1 MKIVVIKLYLLFLF
15 SVDFLVFAYVITA
28 LFLYVAYNHGFVVV
42 PTLIKAKM
50 LLSILGF
57 ALYYKWKAKQ
67 LTFYFNVGITRRQIV
82 LFLCVVDIVF
92 WFIGLSLI
100 LQGYE

>member
-1 MKIVVIKLYLLFLF
+1 MHKKLQLLLLF
-15 SVDFLVFAYVITA
+15 SADFLVFAYTITV
-28 LFLYVAYNHGFVVV
+28 LFLYITYNHGFVVV
-42 PTLIKAKM
+42 PILIKAKM

-57 ALYYKWKAKQ
+57 VLYYKWKAKQ
-67 LTFYFNVGITRRQIV
+67 LAFYLNVGITRRQIV
-82 LFLCVVDIVF
+82 LFLCVVDIGF